1 MKNKFKDIA
10 TLVVHAGNQID
21 PANNAI
27 FTPIVTASSFIQPNL
42 NEGGDF
48 CYSRVS
54 NPTRKAYE
62 SAHAELEGGIY
73 ATATAS
79 GMAATNIVMELLPKD
94 SHIIAMQGVY
104 GGTWRLFDKLKGN
117 TTGATVSYIDL
128 NDEESLIASIQENTN
143 LIWIETPT
151 NPLLELVDI
160 NKVCRIAKARG
171 ILTCVDNTFA
181 SAWNHQPLAM
191 GADLVMLSTSK
202 YIGGHSDLIGG
213 AVIARSE
220 PLAARLDFI
229 KTTVGAIASPFD
241 AYLALRGMKTLDVRM
256 QRQCSNAQRVAEY
269 LENHPAVA
277 RVYYPGLPSHPQ
289 HALCKKQM
297 RSGGAVVTATLK
309 GDLQGLKRF
318 ISGLRYFVLA
328 ESLGGVESMINH
340 SASMSH
346 AAMSKEE
353 REAIGVYDTTLRF
366 SVGIENV
373 EDLLADLDAAFAAG
387 ARTQDG
393 DHA

>member
-62 SAHAELEGGIY
+62 SALAELEGGIY

-128 NDEESLIASIQENTN
+128 NDEEKLIASIEENTN

-160 NKVCRIAKARG
+160 NKVCSIAKARG

-181 SAWNHQPLAM
+181 SAWNHQPLEM

-213 AVIARSE
+213 AVIAHSE
-220 PLAARLDFI
+220 LLAARLDFI
-229 KTTVGAIASPFD
+229 KTTIGSIASPFD

-256 QRQCSNAQRVAEY
+256 QRQCSNAQRIAGY

-289 HALCKKQM
+289 HGLCKKQM

-366 SVGIENV
+366 SIGIENV

>member
-1 MKNKFKDIA
+1 MKNRTNDIA
-10 TLVVHAGNQID
+10 TIAVHAGNQRD

-62 SAHAELEGGIY
+62 SALAELEGGIY
-73 ATATAS
+73 ATATSS
-79 GMAATNIVMELLPKD
+79 GMAATNMVMELLPKD
-94 SHIIAMQGVY
+94 SHIIAMKGVY
-104 GGTWRLFDKLKGN
+104 GGTWRLFDKLKASTAG
-117 TTGATVSYIDL
+117 TTVSYADL
-128 NDEESLIASIQENTN
+128 NDEQSLLQCIRQNSK

-160 NKVCRIAKARG
+160 EKVCRIAKKYNL
-171 ILTCVDNTFA
+171 LTCVDNTFA
-181 SAWNHQPLAM
+181 SAWNHKPLEM

-202 YIGGHSDLIGG
+202 YISGHSDLIGG
-213 AVIARSE
+213 AVITNKVQ
-220 PLAARLDFI
+220 LAESLDFI
-229 KTTVGAIASPFD
+229 KTTIGSIASPFD

-256 QRQCSNAQRVAEY
+256 QRQCSNAQYIAEY
-269 LENHPAVA
+269 LEGHPAIKNI
-277 RVYYPGLPSHPQ
+277 YYPGLPSHPQ
-289 HALCKKQM
+289 HNLCKKQM

-309 GDLQGLKRF
+309 GNIQQLKRF
-318 ISGLRYFVLA
+318 ISALQYFVLA

-346 AAMSKEE
+346 GAMSKAE
-353 REAIGVYDTTLRF
+353 RETIGIYDTTVRF
-366 SVGIENV
+366 SIGIESINDLI
-373 EDLLADLDAAFAAG
+373 EDLENAFAAISEKP
-387 ARTQDG
+387 DEH
-393 DHA
+393 HA

>member
-1 MKNKFKDIA
+1 MKNMNKDIA
-10 TLVVHAGNQID
+10 TLAVHAGNQTD
-21 PANNAI
+21 PGNNAI

-42 NEGGDF
+42 HEGGDF

-62 SAHAELEGGIY
+62 SALAELEGGIY

-94 SHIIAMQGVY
+94 SHIIAMKGVY
-104 GGTWRLFDKLKGN
+104 GGTWRLFDKLKTSTAG
-117 TTGATVSYIDL
+117 TTISYVDL
-128 NDEESLIASIQENTN
+128 NDEQSLIESIQENTR

-160 NKVCRIAKARG
+160 AQVCRVAKARG

-181 SAWNHQPLAM
+181 SAWNHKPLEM

-213 AVIARSE
+213 AVITNNDQ
-220 PLAARLDFI
+220 LASQLDFI
-229 KTTVGAIASPFD
+229 KTTIGSIASPFD
-241 AYLALRGMKTLDVRM
+241 AYLALRGMKTLDVRL
-256 QRQCSNAQRVAEY
+256 QRQCSNAQRIAEY
-269 LENHPAVA
+269 LEKHPAIEN
-277 RVYYPGLPSHPQ
+277 VYYPGLPSHPQ

-309 GDLQGLKRF
+309 GDMQSLKRF
-318 ISGLRYFVLA
+318 LSGVQYFVLA

-346 AAMSKEE
+346 GAMSKEE

-366 SVGIENV
+366 SIGIENV
-373 EDLLADLDAAFAAG
+373 DDLIEDLENAFSRIAIA
-387 ARTQDG
+387 QDNNNE
-393 DHA
+393 

>member
-62 SAHAELEGGIY
+62 SALAELEGGIY

-128 NDEESLIASIQENTN
+128 NDEEKLIASIQENTN

-160 NKVCRIAKARG
+160 NKVCSIAKARG

-181 SAWNHQPLAM
+181 SAWNHQPLEM

-213 AVIARSE
+213 AVIAHSE
-220 PLAARLDFI
+220 LLAARLDFI
-229 KTTVGAIASPFD
+229 KTTIGSIASPFD

-256 QRQCSNAQRVAEY
+256 QRQCSNAQRIAEY

-366 SVGIENV
+366 SIGIENV